1 MLLHGMFGRPSDWAE
16 VGRELKDEW
25 RVIAPHLPMFDFPH
39 GRCGLANLCDD
50 LERRLDQEGIEGV
63 VLAGNSLGGHLAVLT
78 AARLPRRVEAL
89 VLTGSSGLHERG
101 FEKGVPRRPDR
112 AWLRRKVE
120 EVFFDPVHVTEE
132 LLDAVSETVGDTR
145 TLLNVVRLARAVK
158 RSDLRHVLPEIR
170 CPVTLIWG
178 RNDVI
183 TPPAVAHEF
192 ARHLPSAEL
201 HFIDRCGHTPPMER
215 PEEFHRIFRASLERL
230 IA

>member
-1 MLLHGMFGRPSDWAE
+1 MQDTAEGFGQPIRHIFDAFFSMR
-16 VGRELKDEW
+16 RELPSPFDEHPVY
-25 RVIAPHLPMFDFPH
+25 RVTVEDRFW
-39 GRCGLANLCDD
+39 GLLY
-50 LERRLDQEGIEGV
+50 Q
-63 VLAGNSLGGHLAVLT
+63 
-78 AARLPRRVEAL
+78 P
-89 VLTGSSGLHERG
+89 
-101 FEKGVPRRPDR
+101 
-112 AWLRRKVE
+112 
-120 EVFFDPVHVTEE
+120 
-132 LLDAVSETVGDTR
+132 
-145 TLLNVVRLARAVK
+145 LARAVK